1 MKRKK
6 QSKRA
11 TIRKVFRLI
20 RSLEPGF
27 FPLLLFV
34 KLIAAVHPFVNL
46 VFGSRIIDMVV
57 GKQAAN
63 VIMQTVLVMTACSL
77 ILGVV
82 HWRLESVLG
91 VKRCSIDERIT
102 QIISEKSLQLDYEL
116 LEKKDTLEL
125 VFKAEEGME
134 SNGGI
139 GNFCTQLGD
148 LVELAA
154 GLVYSFF
161 LFLGVCI
168 PVKTAGTDTLTR
180 VLNTWWSPVFLA
192 TASILVLAAKN
203 VLQRQNGKQ
212 GQMNF
217 DRNVEHNRRFGY
229 FFRFLSLYK
238 EGKDIRVYHMQDLIM
253 DGLRESNENYERSM
267 GILRRWT
274 NRYLT
279 MNQSLLLILQMGSYL
294 YVGLKAIAGLIS
306 VGSVLQYVAAF
317 WQLCR
322 NISDMMGVYVNVE
335 IQSRYLSLFE
345 DFMALENKKYEGTLP
360 VEKRDDNHFEIEF
373 KDVSFRY
380 PNSAEDAISHVNI
393 KFRIGEKTAIVG
405 RNGAGKTTFIK
416 LLCRLYDP
424 TEGEILLNG
433 INIRFYDYREYM
445 SLFSVVFQDFQLFSL
460 SIAENVAAST
470 EYEEEKVIHCVRQA
484 GLGERLGELP
494 EGIRTNL
501 YQLQENGIEISGG
514 EAQKL
519 AIARALYKD
528 AAFVVLDEPTSAL
541 DPVSEYDIYRRFN
554 ELVEDK
560 TAVYIS
566 HRMSS
571 CRFCDNIIVFD
582 EGRIVQKGSHETL
595 MRQEGRYR
603 ELWNA
608 QAQYYTDER

>member
-6 QSKRA
+6 QSKGVM
-11 TIRKVFRLI
+11 IKKVFRLI

-34 KLIAAVHPFVNL
+34 KLIAAVHPFVNV

-57 GKQAAN
+57 GKQDIH
-63 VIMQTVLVMTACSL
+63 VIMQTVLVMTACNL
-77 ILGVV
+77 VLGVV

-91 VKRCSIDERIT
+91 VKRCSIEVRVV
-102 QIISEKSLQLDYEL
+102 QMISEKSLQLDYEL
-116 LEKKDTLEL
+116 LEKKETLEL
-125 VFKAEEGME
+125 FYKAKEGSS

-139 GNFCTQLGD
+139 EGFCTQFGN

-154 GLVYSFF
+154 GIMYSLV

-168 PVKTAGTDTLTR
+168 PAKTAGSDTLTK
-180 VLNTWWSPVFLA
+180 VLNAWWSPVFLIVA
-192 TASILVLAAKN
+192 GVFVLIAKN
-203 VLQRQNGKQ
+203 VLQRQNGKES
-212 GQMNF
+212 QMDF
-217 DRNVEHNRRFGY
+217 DRNIEYNRRFRY
-229 FFRFLSLYK
+229 FFNFLTQYK
-238 EGKDIRVYHMQDLIM
+238 EGKDIRVYHMQDMIM
-253 DGLRESNENYERSM
+253 DGFRESNENYERSK
-267 GILRRWT
+267 GILRHWA
-274 NRYLT
+274 NRYMT
-279 MNQSLLLILQMGSYL
+279 FNQILLFFLQMGSYL
-294 YVGLKAIAGLIS
+294 YVGLKAITGLIS
-306 VGSVLQYVAAF
+306 VGSVLQYVTAF
-317 WQLCR
+317 WRLCG
-322 NISDMMGVYVNVE
+322 NISDMMGLYVNVD

-360 VEKRDDNHFEIEF
+360 VEKREDNRYEIEF

-380 PNSAEDAISHVNI
+380 PNSTEDVLSHVNA
-393 KFRIGEKTAIVG
+393 KFCIGEKTAIVG
-405 RNGAGKTTFIK
+405 QNGAGKTTFIK

-424 TEGEILLNG
+424 TGGEILLNG
-433 INIRFYDYREYM
+433 VNIRFYDYNEYM
-445 SLFSVVFQDFQLFSL
+445 SLFSVVFQDFCLFSL
-460 SIAENVAAST
+460 SVAENVAAST
-470 EYEEEKVIHCVRQA
+470 EYEEEKVTDCIRQA
-484 GLGERLGELP
+484 GMGERLRELP

-501 YQLQENGIEISGG
+501 YQLQDNGVEISGG

-554 ELVEDK
+554 ELVKEK

-571 CRFCDNIIVFD
+571 CRFCDNIFVFD
-582 EGRIVQKGSHETL
+582 KGRIVQKGSHETL
-595 MRQEGRYR
+595 MQEEGRYR

-608 QAQYYTDER
+608 QAQYYQ

>member
-1 MKRKK
+1 MRREKR
-6 QSKRA
+6 SKRA

-20 RSLEPGF
+20 LSLEPGF
-27 FPLLLFV
+27 FPLLLFA
-34 KLIAAVHPFVNL
+34 KLIAAVQPFVNV

-57 GKQAAN
+57 EKQAVD
-63 VIMQTVLVMTACSL
+63 VIMRTVLVMAVCNL
-77 ILGVV
+77 VLGVV
-82 HWRLESVLG
+82 RWRLESVLG
-91 VKRCSIDERIT
+91 VKRCSVEERVV

-116 LEKKDTLEL
+116 LEKKETLEM
-125 VFKAEEGME
+125 VYKAQEGMS

-139 GNFCTQLGD
+139 GNFCAQFGD

-154 GLVYSFF
+154 GLVYSLV

-168 PVKTAGTDTLTR
+168 PVKTAGTDTMTR
-180 VLNTWWSPVFLA
+180 VLNAWWSPVFLVA
-192 TASILVLAAKN
+192 AAVFVLVAKN
-203 VLQRQNGKQ
+203 ALQRKNGRQ
-212 GQMNF
+212 SQLNF
-217 DRNVEHNRRFGY
+217 ERNVEHNRRSRY
-229 FFRFLSLYK
+229 FFNFLSAYK
-238 EGKDIRVYHMQDLIM
+238 EGKDIRVYHMQDMIM
-253 DGLRESNENYERSM
+253 DGLRESNENYERNM

-274 NRYLT
+274 NRYVAL
-279 MNQSLLLILQMGSYL
+279 NQSLLFFLQMGSYL

-345 DFMALENKKYEGTLP
+345 DFIELENKKYEGTLP
-360 VEKRDDNHFEIEF
+360 LEKREDNRYEIEF

-380 PNSAEDAISHVNI
+380 PNSTEDVLSHVNI
-393 KFRIGEKTAIVG
+393 KFCIGEKTAIVG

-445 SLFSVVFQDFQLFSL
+445 SLFSVVFQDFCLFSL
-460 SIAENVAAST
+460 SVAENVAAST
-470 EYEEEKVIHCVRQA
+470 EYEEEKIIDCIRQA
-484 GLGERLGELP
+484 GLGERLQEMP

-501 YQLQENGIEISGG
+501 YQLHENGVDISGG

-528 AAFVVLDEPTSAL
+528 ASFVILDEPTSAL

-554 ELVEDK
+554 ELVGRK
-560 TAVYIS
+560 TALYIS

-571 CRFCDNIIVFD
+571 CRFCDNILVFD
-582 EGRIVQKGSHETL
+582 NGRIVQKGSHETL
-595 MRQEGRYR
+595 MHQDGRYR

-608 QAQYYTDER
+608 QAQYYQ

>member
-1 MKRKK
+1 MKREK

-20 RSLEPGF
+20 RALEPGF

-34 KLIAAVHPFVNL
+34 KLIGAVHPFVNV

-57 GKQAAN
+57 GKQTIDA
-63 VIMQTVLVMTACSL
+63 IMQMVLVMVVCHL

-91 VKRCSIDERIT
+91 VKRCSIEQRVT

-116 LEKKDTLEL
+116 LEKKETLEL
-125 VFKAEEGME
+125 VFKAQEGMG

-139 GNFCTQLGD
+139 GYFCMQLGN

-154 GLVYSFF
+154 GLVYSLV

-168 PVKTAGTDTLTR
+168 PVKTAGTDTLTI

-192 TASILVLAAKN
+192 SASVFVLAAKN

-217 DRNVEHNRRFGY
+217 DRNIEHNRRFGY
-229 FFRFLSLYK
+229 FFQFLSLYK
-238 EGKDIRVYHMQDLIM
+238 EGKDIRVYHMQDLIL

-274 NRYLT
+274 NRYMTL
-279 MNQSLLLILQMGSYL
+279 NQSLLFFLQMGSYL

-360 VEKRDDNHFEIEF
+360 VEKRDDNRFEIEF

-380 PNSAEDAISHVNI
+380 PNSAEDVLSHVNA
-393 KFRIGEKTAIVG
+393 KLRIGEKTAIVG

-433 INIRFYDYREYM
+433 INIRFYDHREYM
-445 SLFSVVFQDFQLFSL
+445 SLFSVVFQDFRLFSL

-470 EYEEEKVIHCVRQA
+470 EYEEEKVTRCVRQA
-484 GLGERLGELP
+484 GLGERLEELP

-501 YQLQENGIEISGG
+501 YQLQEDGIEISGG

-571 CRFCDNIIVFD
+571 CRFCNNIFVFD
-582 EGRIVQKGSHETL
+582 RGRIVQKGSHETL
-595 MRQEGRYR
+595 MREEGRYR

-608 QAQYYTDER
+608 QAQYYTDKC